1 MKKFVLN
8 YDEKNNDLAVSIAEK
23 IVDCLN
29 DGDCSDFE
37 TALYD
42 ELDLALMYYEDQWEL
57 LKTYQAPKN
66 ANYDDAIEMLVAEI
80 HSVIEESEESEIE

>member
-29 DGDCSDFE
+29 DGEYCDLE
-37 TALYD
+37 TAICY
-42 ELDLALMYYEDQWEL
+42 ELDIALMYYEDQWEL
-57 LKTYQAPKN
+57 LKTYQKPYN
-66 ANYDDAIEMLVAEI
+66 ANYNVAFEMLIDEI

>member
-23 IVDCLN
+23 IVDYLN
-29 DGDCSDFE
+29 DGECSDLE
-37 TALYD
+37 TALWN
-42 ELDLALMYYEDQWEL
+42 ELDVGLMYYEDQWEL
-57 LKTYQAPKN
+57 LKTYQTPKN

>member
-29 DGDCSDFE
+29 NGE
-37 TALYD
+37 YD
-42 ELDLALMYYEDQWEL
+42 DLDIAIWDEVAILDDKYHWEI
-57 LKTYQAPKN
+57 LKTYQRPRT
-66 ANYDDAIEMLVAEI
+66 ANYDVAFEMLIAEI
-80 HSVIEESEESEIE
+80 HSVIEENEESEIE